1 MSNRL
6 NFENWQTRKKQ
17 IADVSRTDENRP
29 LEWFSDKYQFFG
41 ILERSKGFSI
51 EPLKGKAKK
60 ISRCNQLQFQI
71 SINSFFTKLLLNVSM
86 KFHDNLKPIKKLH

>member
-17 IADVSRTDENRP
+17 MADVSRTDENRL

-41 ILERSKGFSI
+41 ILERSEGFPI
-51 EPLKGKAKK
+51 DPLKGKAKK

-71 SINSFFTKLLLNVSM
+71 SINSFFTKLLLNV
-86 KFHDNLKPIKKLH
+86 IKCFSEILL

>member
-17 IADVSRTDENRP
+17 MADVSRTDENRL

-41 ILERSKGFSI
+41 MLERSKGFSI

-60 ISRCNQLQFQI
+60 YPDVTNF
-71 SINSFFTKLLLNVSM
+71 NFKLVLTVSLP
-86 KFHDNLKPIKKLH
+86 NCY